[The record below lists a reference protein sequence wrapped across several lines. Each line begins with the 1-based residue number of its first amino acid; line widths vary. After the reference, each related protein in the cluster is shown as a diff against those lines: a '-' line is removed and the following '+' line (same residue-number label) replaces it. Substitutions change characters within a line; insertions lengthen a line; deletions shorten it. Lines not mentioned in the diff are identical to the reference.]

1 MEHFKESLGE
11 GWETNLDKIEIY
23 QKKKKINE
31 NLQWCIIGREFRS
44 FKMISL
50 INQI

>member
-23 QKKKKINE
+23 QKKKKIKW
-31 NLQWCIIGREFRS
+31 NLTVVHNWKKI
-44 FKMISL
+44 
-50 INQI
+50 